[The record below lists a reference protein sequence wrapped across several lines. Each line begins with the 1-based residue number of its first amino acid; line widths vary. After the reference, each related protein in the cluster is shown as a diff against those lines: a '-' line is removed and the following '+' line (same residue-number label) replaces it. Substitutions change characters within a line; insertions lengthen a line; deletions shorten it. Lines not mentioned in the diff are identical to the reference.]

1 MKKELNI
8 IILGASLWCAGF
20 IIAPFLSGTVSE
32 MIYRLYSVVCHQFE
46 SRSFHL
52 HGAPLAVCIRCT
64 SIYLSFVLTLLILRL
79 WSPLREMKVNT
90 AVILFVT
97 ALPMSIDGLLTLI
110 GEYQATDASRIL
122 TGSLFGAGMAAL
134 LHQPLSDTVRSLF
147 FKENPIS

>member
-8 IILGASLWCAGF
+8 VILGASLWCAGF
-20 IIAPFLSGTVSE
+20 ILAPFLSGTAAE
-32 MIYRLYSVVCHQFE
+32 LIYRIYSVVCHQFE
-46 SRSFHL
+46 SRSFRL

-64 SIYLSFVLTLLILRL
+64 SIYLSFVLTLLLLRL
-79 WSPLREMKVNT
+79 WSPLRERKVHT

-97 ALPMSIDGLLTLI
+97 ALPMSVDGLLTLT

-147 FKENPIS
+147 FKERPIS